1 MSFFSRLKAIFEAK
15 ANTALDAAEDPR
27 EMLDLGYE
35 KQREMLQQVRR
46 GVADVA
52 TSKKRLDLQLEKL
65 TASVGTLESQAKQAL
80 GAGRED
86 LARVALE
93 RKAGVQA
100 QIASIQSQRDQLQG
114 EQEKL
119 VIAEQKLTTKIEAF
133 RTQKETIKAQ
143 YTAAEAQTKIGES
156 LSGISEDMADVGM
169 AMERAEG
176 KVETMRARAG
186 AIDELLASGALD
198 DLSAGGGDDLDRQLA
213 ELSSAGAVDAELA
226 ALKQQLGAGSAPA
239 GQIGSGGAS

>member
-1 MSFFSRLKAIFEAK
+1 MSFFSRLKAIFQAK
-15 ANTALDAAEDPR
+15 ANKALDAAEDPR

-52 TSKKRLDLQLEKL
+52 TSKKRLDLQIEKL
-65 TASVGTLESQAKQAL
+65 TASSANLESQAKQAL
-80 GAGRED
+80 AANRED

-100 QIASIQSQRDQLQG
+100 QITSIQAQRDQLQA

-119 VIAEQKLTTKIEAF
+119 VMAEQKLTTKIESF
-133 RTQKETIKAQ
+133 RVQKETIKAQ

-156 LSGISEDMADVGM
+156 LSGIGEDMADVGM
-169 AMERAEG
+169 AMERAED
-176 KVETMRARAG
+176 KVQTMQARAG
-186 AIDELLASGALD
+186 AIDELLESGALD
-198 DLSAGGGDDLDRQLA
+198 DLTSSGDDLDRELA
-213 ELSSAGAVDAELA
+213 QISSQGAVDAELA

-239 GQIGSGGAS
+239 GQVGPGGGS

>member
-1 MSFFSRLKAIFEAK
+1 MSFFSRLKAIFQAK
-15 ANTALDAAEDPR
+15 ANKALDAAEDPR

-52 TSKKRLDLQLEKL
+52 TSKKRLDLQVEKL
-65 TASVGTLESQAKQAL
+65 TASSANLESQAKQAL
-80 GAGRED
+80 AANRED

-100 QIASIQSQRDQLQG
+100 QITSIQAQRDQLQA

-119 VIAEQKLTTKIEAF
+119 VMAEQKLTTKIESF
-133 RTQKETIKAQ
+133 RVQKETIKAQ

-156 LSGISEDMADVGM
+156 LSGIGEDMADVGM
-169 AMERAEG
+169 AMERAED
-176 KVETMRARAG
+176 KVQTMQARAG
-186 AIDELLASGALD
+186 AIDELLESGALD
-198 DLSAGGGDDLDRQLA
+198 DLTSSGDDLDRELA
-213 ELSSAGAVDAELA
+213 QISSAGAVDAELA
-226 ALKQQLGAGSAPA
+226 ELKQQLGSGSSPA
-239 GQIGSGGAS
+239 GQIGSGGGS

>member
-1 MSFFSRLKAIFEAK
+1 MSFFSRLQAIFQAK
-15 ANTALDAAEDPR
+15 ASTALDAAEDPR
-27 EMLDLGYE
+27 EMLDYGFE
-35 KQREMLQQVRR
+35 KQTEMLQQVRR

-65 TASVGTLESQAKQAL
+65 TASVGNLESQAKQAL

-100 QIASIQSQRDQLQG
+100 QITSIQTQRDQLQG
-114 EQEKL
+114 EQDKL
-119 VIAEQKLTTKIEAF
+119 VIAEQKLTSKIEAF
-133 RTQKETIKAQ
+133 RVQKETIKAQ
-143 YTAAEAQTKIGES
+143 YTAAEAQTKIGEAV
-156 LSGISEDMADVGM
+156 SGIGEDMADVGL
-169 AMERAEG
+169 AMERAEN

-186 AIDELLASGALD
+186 AIDELIETGALD
-198 DLSAGGGDDLDRQLA
+198 DLTATGDSIDRELA
-213 ELSSAGAVDAELA
+213 QVASQGAVDAELA

-239 GQIGSGGAS
+239 AQVGPGGGS